1 MRAPQARARGVAC
14 RSLGDPRER
23 RRRTLRIAIAVPARR
38 AGRHPRA
45 HFELAEGTTI
55 AQVIESLGLP
65 DQPRVVFVN
74 SRHADEDSA
83 LHDGDRLAIFPPV
96 AGG

>member
-1 MRAPQARARGVAC
+1 MHVDVALFA
-14 RSLGDPRER
+14 SLSTFQPDGQG
-23 RRRTLRIAIAVPARR
+23 
-38 AGRHPRA
+38 GRHART
-45 HFELAEGTTI
+45 FELPEGTTI
-55 AQVIESLGLP
+55 AQVIADLGLP

-74 SRHADEDSA
+74 SRHAQEDSA

>member
-1 MRAPQARARGVAC
+1 MHVDVALFA
-14 RSLGDPRER
+14 SLSAYQPDG
-23 RRRTLRIAIAVPARR
+23 LG
-38 AGRHPRA
+38 GRHARSM
-45 HFELAEGTTI
+45 ELPEGTTI
-55 AQVIESLGLP
+55 ATVISDLALP

-74 SRHADEDSA
+74 NRHAPESSV